1 MIKSELR
8 HFNGSHFV
16 EIGNGKEYGY
26 VQVTVAN
33 NAFTVAVFDQ
43 FDRPVKH
50 DIYPIKRNLTTEEIA
65 FMDAYQRSVS
75 DAHPNIVEDYL
86 RMEGDDFYDK
96 YGGEYYTGLT
106 DAHGVW
112 RDALEYAKDPAY
124 FTK

>member
-8 HFNGSHFV
+8 QVFGSHFV
-16 EIGNGKEYGY
+16 EIGNGKEYGC

-43 FDRPVKH
+43 FDRPVKN
-50 DIYPIKRNLTTEEIA
+50 DVYPIKRNLTAEEIA
-65 FMDAYQRSVS
+65 FMEAYQRSVS
-75 DAHPNIVEDYL
+75 DASPDIVEDYL

-96 YGGEYYTGLT
+96 YCGEYYTGLT

-112 RDALEYAKDPAY
+112 RDALAYAKDPAY
-124 FTK
+124 FAK